1 MPKKSWR
8 RYIRQLGR
16 SLGLRVLLLLII
28 VFTALFFIYTN
39 VYSNMQYTFLEQS
52 VKLSALRSGDLIRK
66 STFRSML
73 RNDRP
78 ALFEMI
84 HTIGSE
90 PGIERI
96 RIYNKDGEI
105 MFSTEQ
111 REAGNMVSLENPAC
125 IGCHSHPN
133 TLRDIPEEERFRV
146 FRDEKRD
153 ERLLGL
159 IVPIYNQRLCW
170 DSSCHFHERDRNI
183 LGVLDVQFSMQ
194 EFDGMVAEADET
206 VLSYSIGLIA
216 IGLLLVGAVIW
227 VSTFRP
233 LRKLREGTETLAT
246 GNLGYRINLKRHDEL
261 GDLAVSFNSMAANL
275 EQAYNDLKHWSH
287 TLEEKVDEK
296 TTELKRIHEEIVKV
310 ERISTL
316 GKMAATVAHELN
328 NPLSGIL
335 NYSRLLQK
343 KTRRLLPESDDKK
356 KLLENLELIASESMR
371 CGTIVKNL
379 LVFARGSDL
388 RAQMTDL
395 REIVERARKLMAH
408 HFELGDIK
416 TSVEISAAVKEIEC
430 DANQIM
436 QALVALMVNAVEAM
450 PEGGNLKI
458 SVCDGKEPGFV
469 RLAVSD
475 DGMGIPDDIRD
486 KIFEPFFSSKENQKG
501 AGLGLSVVY
510 GIVQRHRG
518 QINVTSK
525 AGKGSTFIIDLP
537 LKQKGQS
544 E

>member
-16 SLGLRVLLLLII
+16 SLGLRVLLLLIV

-111 REAGNMVSLENPAC
+111 RESGNTVSLENPAC

-146 FRDEKRD
+146 FRDERRD

-170 DSSCHFHERDRNI
+170 DSSCHFHERGRNI

-194 EFDGMVAEADET
+194 EFDSMVAEADET
-206 VLSYSIGLIA
+206 VLFYSIGLIA

-246 GNLGYRINLKRHDEL
+246 GDLGYRINLKRHDEL

-275 EQAYNDLKHWSH
+275 EQAYNDLKQWSH

-343 KTRRLLPESDDKK
+343 KTRRLLPESDDKT

-408 HFELGDIK
+408 HFELGDVK
-416 TSVEISAAVKEIEC
+416 TSLEISAAVKEIEC
-430 DANQIM
+430 DGNQIM

-450 PEGGNLKI
+450 PEGGNLDI
-458 SVCDGKEPGFV
+458 RVCDGREPGFV
-469 RLAVSD
+469 RLAISD

-510 GIVQRHRG
+510 GIVQRHHG
-518 QINVTSK
+518 QISVTSEV
-525 AGKGSTFIIDLP
+525 GKGSTFFIDLP
-537 LKQKGQS
+537 VKQKGQS